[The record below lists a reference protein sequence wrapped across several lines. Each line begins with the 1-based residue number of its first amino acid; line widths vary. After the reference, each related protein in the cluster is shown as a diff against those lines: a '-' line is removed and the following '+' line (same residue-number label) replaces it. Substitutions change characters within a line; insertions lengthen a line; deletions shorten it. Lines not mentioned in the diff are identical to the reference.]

1 MKHIIELKEDIVI
14 PAGTKFYPCSKTI
27 AYDCYVGDVSLGM
40 LDDVISVIVTDDGL
54 KELGDK
60 FGSLIDPV
68 RGKNEK
74 E

>member
-14 PAGTKFYPCSKTI
+14 PAGTKFYPCSKI
-27 AYDCYVGDVSLGM
+27 KVSDCYVGDVSQGM
-40 LDDVISVIVTDDGL
+40 VDDVISVIVNEDGL

-60 FGSLIDPV
+60 FGSLIYPV
-68 RGKNEK
+68 RGKDEK